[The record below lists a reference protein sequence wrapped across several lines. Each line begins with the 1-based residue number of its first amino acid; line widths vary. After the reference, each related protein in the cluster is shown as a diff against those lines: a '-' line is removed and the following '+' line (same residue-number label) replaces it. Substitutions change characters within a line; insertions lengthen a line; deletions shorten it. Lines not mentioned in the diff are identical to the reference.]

1 MKHGSCSNS
10 SAGLLNIIQSKRV
23 KQDRHHQSEL
33 FFFFFSPLW
42 HARKAFLKT
51 SAFSLLPN
59 AQALLLRL
67 FDKTKSQW
75 NTQMERQDDR
85 SQRHGV

>member
-1 MKHGSCSNS
+1 MKHDSSSNA
-10 SAGLLNIIQSKRV
+10 SARLLNIIQSKRG
-23 KQDRHHQSEL
+23 KQDCHHQSEL
-33 FFFFFSPLW
+33 FFSPPW
-42 HARKAFLKT
+42 HAKKACFKT
-51 SAFSLLPN
+51 PAFSLLPN

-75 NTQMERQDDR
+75 KTQMERQDDR